1 LALLFPDASGFTSQV
16 GGGSAFFVR
25 HHYITHNMKKWTVG
39 ELQALRGA
47 WRFMVGLGALAI
59 IVSVGLLILYLNLSP
74 EQKSSDVHKH
84 DVLTGIIIILVAGAI
99 VVAGWKL
106 RSYLKKC
113 ERETGQSSKPFGWVP

>member
-1 LALLFPDASGFTSQV
+1 
-16 GGGSAFFVR
+16 
-25 HHYITHNMKKWTVG
+25 MKKWTVG
-39 ELQALRGA
+39 ELQALCAA
-47 WRFMVGLGALAI
+47 WRFMIGLGTLAI

-84 DVLTGIIIILVAGAI
+84 DVLTGIIVLLVVGAI

-113 ERETGQSSKPFGWVP
+113 ESETGQSSKPFGWVP